1 MNIRNILVI
10 VLIISAAQYARAD
23 YLDVL
28 QNGGSIEEV
37 VDALGEL
44 SYAGSRK
51 PFWNYVRYLNYE
63 AGESEGGRAYMV
75 RRAAAEALGRVRD
88 DRAIA
93 PLMDRFKKEKNDSVR
108 AGIIYGLMFY
118 PQAESSPLIAEG
130 LSSQSEEVR
139 FTALICAA
147 TLGRKDLIPRIK
159 PLLESEK
166 DVPMKLTA
174 SYSLFMLGDDTVANR
189 ARCVK
194 GLSSDDPSVRFRA
207 ADMIGRAKMDDA
219 IPDIM
224 KAMEIENRYWVR
236 EAMDHALTIL
246 YYERK
251 RKREE
256 AENASYGADEPVTTG
271 LVEVKK
277 SDPEKDAK
285 DKDKKNDPSTKQTE
299 EKKGN
304 N

>member
-1 MNIRNILVI
+1 MKIRKLLVI
-10 VLIISAAQYARAD
+10 ILIISAAQYARAD

-75 RRAAAEALGRVRD
+75 RRAAAEALGRIRD

-93 PLMDRFKKEKNDSVR
+93 PLMDRFRKEKNDPVR

-166 DVPMKLTA
+166 DVPMKITA
-174 SYSLFMLGDDTVANR
+174 SYALFMLGDDTVANR

-219 IPDIM
+219 IPSIM

-256 AENASYGADEPVTTG
+256 AENAAYGADEPVTTG

-277 SDPEKDAK
+277 SASEKDATE
-285 DKDKKNDPSTKQTE
+285 KDKKNDQTAKPAE
-299 EKKGN
+299 EKKGSN
-304 N
+304 